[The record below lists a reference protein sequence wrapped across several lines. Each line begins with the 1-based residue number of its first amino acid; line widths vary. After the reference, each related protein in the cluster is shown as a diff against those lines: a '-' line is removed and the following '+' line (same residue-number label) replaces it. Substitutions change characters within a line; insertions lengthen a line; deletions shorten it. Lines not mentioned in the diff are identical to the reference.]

1 MSISELKI
9 TTEHIQRQDKEII
22 TIFHLRGWLDSQSES
37 TLIAAAQEEFS
48 QGIRYL
54 VVNLEEIQIEKCK
67 KIGDFEVLGKVKSL
81 KKIILSESGEIK
93 TLSFVKELNRIEF
106 ISFWGT
112 NVLDGNINYCEG
124 INYVGFDNKKHYTH
138 KMEKL

>member
-54 VVNLEEIQIEKCK
+54 VVNLEEIQMLTSAGIRAVQKLHK
-67 KIGDFEVLGKVKSL
+67 LFESSNLDPATVRLKLCSAPQQVHHALALTGILQTIPMYESLQAVL
-81 KKIILSESGEIK
+81 
-93 TLSFVKELNRIEF
+93 
-106 ISFWGT
+106 IS
-112 NVLDGNINYCEG
+112 Y
-124 INYVGFDNKKHYTH
+124 NK
-138 KMEKL
+138 